1 MQKIDHQI
9 GFGVPNI
16 DEKAKEYVMDVL
28 MRQRLS
34 YGPYSKR
41 MEEFIAKWHGAK
53 YGIISNSGTSALRV
67 AIACMK
73 ELHDWKDGDEIITP
87 ASTFISTSNVIIMH
101 NLKPV
106 FVDVEKEY
114 YCIDPK
120 KIEEAITPRT
130 RAIMVVHHYG
140 LPADMDP
147 ILAIA
152 KKHNLKVIEDT
163 CETIFATYNGR
174 PVGTLSDIGCFSTY
188 VAHIITTG
196 VGGMCVT
203 NNPEYAAVLRSLCN
217 HGRNEAY
224 MSIDD
229 DKDKDDGEL
238 HAIISK
244 RFSFERLGYSYR
256 ITEMEAA
263 LGCAQL
269 ERWEEIV
276 KTRQENAA
284 YFTQHLKKYEK
295 YLQLPKIRPGS
306 THVFMM
312 YPIVIKS
319 GAFKKHELVFFLEDH
334 NVITRNMNPLM
345 QQPVYLKLFGDL
357 YKQFPITQWI
367 DENGFYIGCHQ
378 ELSEDEKEYIV
389 KVFDEFFKGR
399 GLA

>member
-1 MQKIDHQI
+1 
-9 GFGVPNI
+9 
-16 DEKAKEYVMDVL
+16 
-28 MRQRLS
+28 
-34 YGPYSKR
+34 
-41 MEEFIAKWHGAK
+41 
-53 YGIISNSGTSALRV
+53 
-67 AIACMK
+67 
-73 ELHDWKDGDEIITP
+73 
-87 ASTFISTSNVIIMH
+87 
-101 NLKPV
+101 
-106 FVDVEKEY
+106 
-114 YCIDPK
+114 
-120 KIEEAITPRT
+120 
-130 RAIMVVHHYG
+130 
-140 LPADMDP
+140 
-147 ILAIA
+147 
-152 KKHNLKVIEDT
+152 
-163 CETIFATYNGR
+163 
-174 PVGTLSDIGCFSTY
+174 
-188 VAHIITTG
+188 
-196 VGGMCVT
+196 
-203 NNPEYAAVLRSLCN
+203 
-217 HGRNEAY
+217 

-276 KTRQENAA
+276 KKRQENAA
-284 YFTQHLKKYEK
+284 FFTNRLKKYEK

-345 QQPVYLKLFGDL
+345 QQRVYLKLFGDL